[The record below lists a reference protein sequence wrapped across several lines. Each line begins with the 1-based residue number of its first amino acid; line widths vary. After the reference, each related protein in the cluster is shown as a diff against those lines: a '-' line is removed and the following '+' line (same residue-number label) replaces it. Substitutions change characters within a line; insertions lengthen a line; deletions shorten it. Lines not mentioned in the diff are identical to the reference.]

1 MMLLYSEFVRRRMR
15 SVPALSGASV
25 SFAVGGSE
33 PVAPGLMADGPV
45 DPELE
50 PDPGELAVDPP
61 LPLEFWS

>member
-1 MMLLYSEFVRRRMR
+1 MR